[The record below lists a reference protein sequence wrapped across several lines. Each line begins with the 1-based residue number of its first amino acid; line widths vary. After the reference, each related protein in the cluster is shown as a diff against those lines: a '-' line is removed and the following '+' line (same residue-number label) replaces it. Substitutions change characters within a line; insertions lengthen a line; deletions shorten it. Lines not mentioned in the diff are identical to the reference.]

1 MSEET
6 SNEPMLDMYI
16 FETSQFI
23 NQLETI
29 ILDNEEANSYSEEII
44 NEIFRIMHTIKG
56 SSAMM
61 LFNDISTLAHSM
73 EDIFY
78 FFREQKP
85 QEVDYSSLSDLLL
98 NSIDF
103 IKVEL
108 QKIKNGDEVDG
119 KSSELINENK
129 EFLKLLKECNGEVT
143 DKEIVEGSFK
153 QQYYIEANK
162 EANYSGANSYKAVIF
177 FEDDCEMEN
186 IRAYTVVSNINEFT
200 EEVYYLPSDII
211 ENDDT
216 AKVIREEGFKVFLKT
231 DKTYEEVEKVLN
243 QTVLLKKFD
252 LTSLEDDEEFKK
264 FTKPNE
270 KIIEKSIIKKPEV
283 VTQKAE
289 KENHT
294 PAAVQEIISVNV
306 KKLDKLLNLVGEM
319 VIAEAM
325 VVQNP
330 DLNGL
335 QLDNFQKSARQ
346 LHKITSE
353 MQDIV
358 MEIRMVPLAITFH
371 KMNRVVRDMK
381 KSLNKEVKLK
391 LIGENTE
398 VDKNIIEHIGDPL
411 MHLVRNCVDHGIES
425 KEEREKAGKS
435 IEGTVT
441 IEAKNSGSYV
451 IVTIS
456 DDGAGLNKDKLLEKA
471 QQNGIL
477 TKPKEEMTDREI
489 YNLIFLPGFST
500 KEKVTEFSG
509 RGVGMDVVSQNL
521 SEIGGQVYVDSNEG
535 QGSTFTLKIPLTL
548 AIIDGMN
555 VRVGNSYYTIPI
567 ANIKQSLRP
576 RESDV
581 IRDIEG
587 NEMIMMR
594 GECHTIIRIHEMYD
608 IKTEVRK
615 LSEGIL
621 IMVNQDGKTV
631 CIFADELVGQQ
642 QVVIKALPE
651 YIRKFK
657 KVSGLSG
664 CTLLGDGNISLIIDV
679 GGLIS
684 FASAGCM
691 DR

>member
-1 MSEET
+1 
-6 SNEPMLDMYI
+6 MLEAYI

-23 NQLETI
+23 DQLEEL
-29 ILDNEEANSYSEEII
+29 ILDNENSNSYSDESI

-85 QEVDYSSLSDLLL
+85 NEVNYSSLADLLL

-103 IKVEL
+103 IKSEL
-108 QKIKNGDEVDG
+108 EKIKNGDEADG
-119 KSSELINENK
+119 KSNELINENK
-129 EFLKLLKECNGEVT
+129 EFLKLLKGDNNDADD
-143 DKEIVEGSFK
+143 DKTVETGFK
-153 QQYYIEANK
+153 QHYYIESSK
-162 EANYSGANSYKAVIF
+162 STTYSGANSYKAVIF

-186 IRAYTVVSNINEFT
+186 IRAYTVINNIKEFT
-200 EEVYYLPSDII
+200 DEVYYLPADII

-231 DKTYEEVEKVLN
+231 DKNYEEVQKVLN
-243 QTVLLKKFD
+243 RTVLLKKFE
-252 LTSLEDDEEFKK
+252 LKSLEDDEEFKQ
-264 FTKPNE
+264 FSKPKE
-270 KIIEKSIIKKPEV
+270 KVVEKSVIKKPEI
-283 VTQKAE
+283 VTQKE
-289 KENHT
+289 DHT
-294 PAAVQEIISVNV
+294 SAAVQEIISVNV
-306 KKLDKLLNLVGEM
+306 KKLDKLMDLVGEM

-325 VVQNP
+325 VIQNP
-330 DLNGL
+330 DLKGL
-335 QLDNFQKSARQ
+335 QLNNFQKSARQ
-346 LHKITSE
+346 LHKIASE

-358 MEIRMVPLAITFH
+358 MEIRMVPLAATFH
-371 KMNRVVRDMK
+371 KMNRIVRDMK
-381 KSLNKEVKLK
+381 KNLNKEVKLK

-411 MHLVRNCVDHGIES
+411 MHLVRNCVDHGVES
-425 KEEREKAGKS
+425 KEERVKEGKD

-456 DDGAGLNKDKLLEKA
+456 DDGHGINKEKVLKKA
-471 QQNGIL
+471 EENDLL
-477 TKPKEEMTDREI
+477 TKPKEDMTDREI

-500 KEKVTEFSG
+500 NEEVTEFSG
-509 RGVGMDVVSQNL
+509 RGVGMDVVSQNI
-521 SEIGGQVYVDSNEG
+521 SQIGGQVYVESEEG
-535 QGSTFTLKIPLTL
+535 KGSMFTLKIPLTL

-555 VRVGNSYYTIPI
+555 VKVGNSYYTIPI
-567 ANIKQSLRP
+567 VNIKQSLRP
-576 RESDV
+576 KERDI

-594 GECHTIIRIHEMYD
+594 GECCSIIRIHEIYG
-608 IKTEVRK
+608 IKTNIKK

-621 IMVNQDGKTV
+621 IMVEQDDKTA

-642 QVVIKALPE
+642 QVVIKALPK
-651 YIRKFK
+651 YIKNFRKII
-657 KVSGLSG
+657 GLSG

-679 GGLIS
+679 GGLINME
-684 FASAGCM
+684 SAEHGGKVVSGEN
-691 DR
+691 DKLS

>member
-85 QEVDYSSLSDLLL
+85 QGIDYSSLSDLLL

-129 EFLKLLKECNGEVT
+129 EFLKLLKECNGEIT
-143 DKEIVEGSFK
+143 DKEVVEGGFK

-162 EANYSGANSYKAVIF
+162 EVTYSGSNSYKAVVF

-200 EEVYYLPSDII
+200 QEVYYLPSDII

-264 FTKPNE
+264 FAKPNE
-270 KIIEKSIIKKPEV
+270 KIIEKSTIKKPEV
-283 VTQKAE
+283 VTQKVE
-289 KENHT
+289 KESHT

-358 MEIRMVPLAITFH
+358 MEIRMVPLATTFH
-371 KMNRVVRDMK
+371 KMNRIVRDMK

-411 MHLVRNCVDHGIES
+411 MHLVRNCIDHGIES
-425 KEEREKAGKS
+425 KEQREKAGKS
-435 IEGTVT
+435 TEGTVT

-471 QQNGIL
+471 QENGIL

-535 QGSTFTLKIPLTL
+535 KGSTFTLKIPLTL

-576 RESDV
+576 RESD
-581 IRDIEG
+581 IIKDIEG

-608 IKTEVRK
+608 IKTEVKK

-621 IMVNQDGKTV
+621 IMVNQDGKTA

-684 FASAGCM
+684 FASAVCM